1 LPADEALDEEEEHP
15 TYTLV
20 GVNVASVVAVAIAD
34 EGDEGRLPYER
45 SGALSFYM
53 GIKVH
58 QDSTGTTLRQTAY
71 AKRVLELVGLIDCNP
86 ALTPMVRGGNGPFIC
101 TKKFKDRAL

>member
-1 LPADEALDEEEEHP
+1 
-15 TYTLV
+15 
-20 GVNVASVVAVAIAD
+20 
-34 EGDEGRLPYER
+34 
-45 SGALSFYM
+45 M